1 VEVPTAEAASD
12 ETSADGDCVGNLHV
26 NVLLLRKLALEEGK
40 MVELRLLLMR
50 MGRMLLKVRLKVVE
64 VVVARTQTD
73 LLKKIV
79 WRGQAAVIK

>member
-1 VEVPTAEAASD
+1 
-12 ETSADGDCVGNLHV
+12 
-26 NVLLLRKLALEEGK
+26 VLLLRKLALEEGK

>member
-1 VEVPTAEAASD
+1 M
-12 ETSADGDCVGNLHV
+12 
-26 NVLLLRKLALEEGK
+26 LLLRKLALEEGK